1 VITGLLHL
9 LVSSYSYIV
18 LAAVIVSWVA
28 PDARHP
34 LLQWL
39 RAVTEPV
46 FEKVRMV
53 VPALGGMDLSPMV
66 VLLGLQLLQR
76 VI

>member
-9 LVSSYSYIV
+9 LVSFYSYIV

-28 PDARHP
+28 PDAQHP
-34 LLQWL
+34 LLRWL

-46 FEKVRMV
+46 FDKVRSV
-53 VPALGGMDLSPMV
+53 VPAVGGFDLSPMV